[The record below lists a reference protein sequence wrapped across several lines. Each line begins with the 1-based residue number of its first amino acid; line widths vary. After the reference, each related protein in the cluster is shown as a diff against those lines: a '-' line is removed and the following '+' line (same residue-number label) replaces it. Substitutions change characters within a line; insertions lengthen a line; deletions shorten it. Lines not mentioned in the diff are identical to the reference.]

1 MPKAKTAPK
10 KIVKEKKVSKVAEIS
25 AEQEVSVEPKEVVL
39 EKTSNVM
46 TKKDRISDVKV
57 TPTIVD
63 IRSWKIHVKAKYNN
77 GSFKAGQEY
86 FVSQK
91 VFQNYQGNLEIIE

>member
-10 KIVKEKKVSKVAEIS
+10 KIVKEKKIDKIEKVS
-25 AEQEVSVEPKEVVL
+25 EVIEETSEPKEVVL

-46 TKKDRISDVKV
+46 TKKDRISDVKA

-63 IRSWKIHVKAKYNN
+63 VQSKRIHVKAINN
-77 GSFKAGQEY
+77 
-86 FVSQK
+86 
-91 VFQNYQGNLEIIE
+91 N

>member
-10 KIVKEKKVSKVAEIS
+10 KIVKAKKIEKVEEIS
-25 AEQEVSVEPKEVVL
+25 AEQEVSVDPKEVVL

-63 IRSWKIHVKAKYNN
+63 VRS
-77 GSFKAGQEY
+77 
-86 FVSQK
+86 
-91 VFQNYQGNLEIIE
+91 